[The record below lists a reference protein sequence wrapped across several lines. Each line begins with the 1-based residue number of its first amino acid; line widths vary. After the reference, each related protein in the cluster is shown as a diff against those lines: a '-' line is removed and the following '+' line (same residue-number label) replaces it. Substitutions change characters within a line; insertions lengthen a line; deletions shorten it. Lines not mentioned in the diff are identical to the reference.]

1 MQTAQSLPGFTL
13 WCRHQHDLEAK
24 VKEWVR
30 CIEASHYFPYGS
42 DKLPIDTTAEGPSW
56 NERQQ
61 AEVRERITKAVT
73 DLKTKGNWPD
83 GITTRFDRLT
93 NQGISGS
100 SLYKHKDL
108 WHPRF
113 MVTTAEETGTDIPPA
128 PPTSQREAL
137 GTETPTQSSQA
148 YWENGCNSLQGNRL
162 TPIETDEKNGAGCN
176 NTPVP
181 VSPVPPQ
188 VRQQI
193 QQAIAAAQTER
204 KVQQRSYID
213 DYLDQLQLNFET
225 ETARWAN
232 SEDPIF
238 EAEAK
243 LRQKPKDDEL

>member
-1 MQTAQSLPGFTL
+1 
-13 WCRHQHDLEAK
+13 
-24 VKEWVR
+24 
-30 CIEASHYFPYGS
+30 
-42 DKLPIDTTAEGPSW
+42 
-56 NERQQ
+56 
-61 AEVRERITKAVT
+61 
-73 DLKTKGNWPD
+73 
-83 GITTRFDRLT
+83 
-93 NQGISGS
+93 
-100 SLYKHKDL
+100 
-108 WHPRF
+108 
-113 MVTTAEETGTDIPPA
+113 MVTTAKEPGADIPPN
-128 PPTSQREAL
+128 PPASQREAL

-148 YWENGCNSLQGNRL
+148 YWENGCNTLQDNRL
-162 TPIETDEKNGAGCN
+162 TAIETDKKDGAGCN
-176 NTPVP
+176 NTLAP

-243 LRQKPKDDEL
+243 LRQKPTGKEDEL